1 MSRIPEPTLYLTA
14 SYLGGP
20 RPTFRPVTYRPPALK
35 AAALAA
41 ARGAQAPVAAP
52 PAPVAPAGYVDAAT
66 FAAARHQPVEA
77 VLLLAEYCPEDLPAH
92 ILVAGRPFFA
102 ASTLSGGAA

>member
-20 RPTFRPVTYRPPALK
+20 RPTFRPVSYRPAALK
-35 AAALAA
+35 AADLAA
-41 ARGAQAPVAAP
+41 ARGAQVPVAAP
-52 PAPVAPAGYVDAAT
+52 AAPVAPAGYVDAAT

-92 ILVAGRPFFA
+92 VVVAGRPFFL
-102 ASTLSGGAA
+102 ASALLDGAA

>member
-20 RPTFRPVTYRPPALK
+20 RPSFRPVTYRPPALK

-41 ARGAQAPVAAP
+41 ARGAQAP
-52 PAPVAPAGYVDAAT
+52 AGHVDAAT

-102 ASTLSGGAA
+102 AATLSGGAA